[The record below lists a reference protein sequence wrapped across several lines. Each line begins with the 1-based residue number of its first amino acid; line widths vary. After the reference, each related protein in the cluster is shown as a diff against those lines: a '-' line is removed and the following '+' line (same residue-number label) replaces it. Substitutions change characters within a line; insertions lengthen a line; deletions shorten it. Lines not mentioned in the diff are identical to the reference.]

1 MSGFANSVIGGA
13 SNLIR
18 TAIRSPNYIAGL
30 AGWTINKDGSAEFS
44 DVTIR
49 GDIALSDSYAPIT
62 SVYDASG
69 GGAPTWATVGSF
81 VAFNGSAWG
90 SADVVA
96 PASGRIRYDVKL
108 RGMDNATAT
117 ATLVVDLQALES
129 SGQPGSPGF
138 VGPGTEIHV
147 PNTSDGAVLVCQV
160 AGATAQ
166 DSAGTYKVLD
176 GLTPGQWYRL
186 KPFWRLG
193 AGGAANVTFQN
204 LTSYFTATPIV

>member
-1 MSGFANSVIGGA
+1 MSGFPNPVLGGGGGLLRNSGHSLPYTPGV
-13 SNLIR
+13 
-18 TAIRSPNYIAGL
+18 T
-30 AGWTINKDGSAEFS
+30 GWSINQDGSAEFN

-49 GDIALSDSYAPIT
+49 GDLSLSPLYAPVT
-62 SVYDASG
+62 SIYDASG

-81 VAFNGSAWG
+81 VAFNSSAW
-90 SADVVA
+90 APVDVVA
-96 PASGRIRYDVKL
+96 PASGRIRYDVKT

-117 ATLVVDLQALES
+117 ATLVIDLQVLES

-138 VGPGTEIHV
+138 VGPGNEIHV

-176 GLTPGQWYRL
+176 GLTPGQWYRF
-186 KPFWRLG
+186 KPFWRMG
-193 AGGAANVTFQN
+193 AGTAANVTFQN